1 MQSHYKE
8 IKFWVYKGRK
18 TRAPKNSWKNI
29 SFVNFRHRELDK
41 KEFNFFFFR
50 NRLTVN
56 ISFASR
62 CRWRSTTDFRFR
74 TPEATTEGETTVFLP
89 PLFFLFPTVA
99 SYSLFFLL
107 FFPLILVKNLISFL
121 LLATMQ
127 RPNVLSLVS
136 SLSYR
141 AFWWRCWVL
150 WCQEVSLMSV
160 LKDIRSIN
168 VVSTSWVF
176 T

>member
-1 MQSHYKE
+1 MIKILHSEEKSTRCFFESVQKKWCGIKMQSYYKE

-56 ISFASR
+56 IFFASR

-89 PLFFLFPTVA
+89 
-99 SYSLFFLL
+99 LL
-107 FFPLILVKNLISFL
+107 FFSSL
-121 LLATMQ
+121 LLQ
-127 RPNVLSLVS
+127 VILYSFYYFFPDSR
-136 SLSYR
+136 
-141 AFWWRCWVL
+141 
-150 WCQEVSLMSV
+150 QELNFFFIAGHNAAS
-160 LKDIRSIN
+160 
-168 VVSTSWVF
+168 
-176 T
+176 

>member
-1 MQSHYKE
+1 MQSYCKE

-29 SFVNFRHRELDK
+29 SFVNFRHRELEKND
-41 KEFNFFFFR
+41 FNFSFFR

-74 TPEATTEGETTVFLP
+74 TPEATTEGETTFFLP
-89 PLFFLFPTVA
+89 PLFFCSLLLQVILFIIF
-99 SYSLFFLL
+99 S
-107 FFPLILVKNLISFL
+107 LILVKNLISFL

>member
-74 TPEATTEGETTVFLP
+74 TPEATTEGETQKKRPFSFLYSFFLP
-89 PLFFLFPTVA
+89 YCCKLFSILFII
-99 SYSLFFLL
+99 
-107 FFPLILVKNLISFL
+107 FFPDSRQELNFFFIAGHNAASECSFIGFIVIISSFL
-121 LLATMQ
+121 MEMLSFMMSGSES
-127 RPNVLSLVS
+127 NVH
-136 SLSYR
+136 
-141 AFWWRCWVL
+141 
-150 WCQEVSLMSV
+150 
-160 LKDIRSIN
+160 LKGHTFD
-168 VVSTSWVF
+168 
-176 T
+176 